1 MVNEIDNVI
10 ALAIFVVL
18 TMPTGLFRAI
28 STKSSASE
36 AQSTD
41 RLLSQ
46 RRRIS
51 PDRHGGSLAIKEHI
65 ALLDIAIRFRREQI
79 PLSLM
84 YLFKRTDESGA

>member
-1 MVNEIDNVI
+1 
-10 ALAIFVVL
+10 
-18 TMPTGLFRAI
+18 MPTGLFRAI
-28 STKSSASE
+28 STKLRLPE

-51 PDRHGGSLAIKEHI
+51 LIANGGSLAIKEHI
-65 ALLDIAIRFRREQI
+65 ALLDIGSASRREQI

-84 YLFKRTDESGA
+84 YLFKRTMSRAA